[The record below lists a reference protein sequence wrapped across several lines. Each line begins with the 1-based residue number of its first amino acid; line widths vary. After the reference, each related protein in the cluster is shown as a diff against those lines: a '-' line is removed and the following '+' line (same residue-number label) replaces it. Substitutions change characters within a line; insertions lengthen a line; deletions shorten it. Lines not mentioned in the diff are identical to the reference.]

1 MLNSMEDQNDKKKF
15 NIEITEDV
23 ADGIYS
29 NFAIISHSASEFVLD
44 FVRIMPNTP
53 KAKVKS
59 RVIMSPAHAKLLM
72 TALQE
77 NVRKYEQQFGRIDG
91 SQAPHG
97 IDRFKFSGF
106 GGGEA

>member
-1 MLNSMEDQNDKKKF
+1 MEDQNEKKL
-15 NIEITEDV
+15 NIEITEEV
-23 ADGIYS
+23 ADGVYS

-53 KAKVKS
+53 KGKVKS
-59 RVIMSPAHAKLLM
+59 RVIMSPAHANLLM

-91 SQAPHG
+91 SQAPQG

-106 GGGEA
+106 GSGEA

>member
-1 MLNSMEDQNDKKKF
+1 MEDQNEKKL
-15 NIEITEDV
+15 NIEITEEV
-23 ADGIYS
+23 ADGVYS

-53 KAKVKS
+53 KGKVKS

-91 SQAPHG
+91 SQAPQG

>member
-1 MLNSMEDQNDKKKF
+1 MEDQNEKKL
-15 NIEITEDV
+15 NIEITEEV
-23 ADGIYS
+23 ADGVYS

-53 KAKVKS
+53 KGKVKS

-91 SQAPHG
+91 SQVPQG

>member
-1 MLNSMEDQNDKKKF
+1 MLDSMEDQNEKKL
-15 NIEITEDV
+15 NIEITEEV
-23 ADGIYS
+23 ADGVYS

-53 KAKVKS
+53 KGKVKS

-91 SQAPHG
+91 SQAPQG